1 MQRIVVV
8 IAIKELERALKNARY
23 WNEWRDNI
31 KSQIDNSTEGSLDE
45 LFNNWQD

>member
-1 MQRIVVV
+1 MQLQNSLVG
-8 IAIKELERALKNARY
+8 ASS

-31 KSQIDNSTEGSLDE
+31 KNRYDNPTEIYLDE